1 MVDNGLGEGIR
12 KILLAGVGAV
22 ALGAEKSQE
31 LIEELVKK
39 GELTVEQGKILNE
52 ELTRKAS
59 KAANETQDSL
69 LRMYL
74 EGMSAEERAAY
85 AKRVT
90 DLASEIDAGTTTVE
104 VESDERVDD
113 EEAAADAE
121 TAEPEAEKAEEP
133 E

>member
-22 ALGAEKSQE
+22 AMGAEKSQE
-31 LIEELVKK
+31 LVEELVKK

-74 EGMSAEERAAY
+74 EGMSPEERAAY

-90 DLASEIDAGTTTVE
+90 ELSSEIDSGTTTVE
-104 VESDERVDD
+104 VESDERVADD
-113 EEAAADAE
+113 EPEA
-121 TAEPEAEKAEEP
+121 EAEKAETKES

>member
-22 ALGAEKSQE
+22 AMGAEKSQE
-31 LIEELVKK
+31 LVEELVKK

-74 EGMSAEERAAY
+74 EGMSPEERAAY

-90 DLASEIDAGTTTVE
+90 ELSSEIDSGTTTVE
-104 VESDERVDD
+104 VESDERIADD
-113 EEAAADAE
+113 EPEA
-121 TAEPEAEKAEEP
+121 EAEKAETKES

>member
-121 TAEPEAEKAEEP
+121 TAEPEAEKAEES